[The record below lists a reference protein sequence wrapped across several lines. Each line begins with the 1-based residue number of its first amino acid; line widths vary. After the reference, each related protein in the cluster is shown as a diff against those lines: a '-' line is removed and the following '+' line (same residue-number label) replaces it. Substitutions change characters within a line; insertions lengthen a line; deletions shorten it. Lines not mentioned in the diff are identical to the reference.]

1 MSHNPMTPHV
11 NIVMVELMRFI
22 IFQVFASTVS
32 STSRRNQL
40 TQNKS
45 GEVQGSYN
53 FLSFF
58 LNFFLNIFSF
68 PRKQSHF
75 VALQMFENLL

>member
-1 MSHNPMTPHV
+1 MTPHV

-45 GEVQGSYN
+45 GEVQGS
-53 FLSFF
+53 FF
-58 LNFFLNIFSF
+58 FFFNIFSF

>member
-53 FLSFF
+53 FLSF
-58 LNFFLNIFSF
+58 LKKIFFIFS
-68 PRKQSHF
+68 HF
-75 VALQMFENLL
+75 QENRATL